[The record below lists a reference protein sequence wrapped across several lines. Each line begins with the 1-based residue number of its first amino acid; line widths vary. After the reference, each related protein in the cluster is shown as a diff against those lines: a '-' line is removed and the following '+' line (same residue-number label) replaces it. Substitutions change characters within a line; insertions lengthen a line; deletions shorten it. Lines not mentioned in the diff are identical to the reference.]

1 MTLYELDHGPEDL
14 VQSLYFP
21 DVSGTLECTMW
32 VCFSVGDDDLDGWI
46 DDIDDRSSSAYSWPT
61 QYQGDCDTV
70 DNCERVCCSER
81 SQRALQEGGR
91 HSSPRRN
98 RGLLSRRPVRV
109 GIHSDNVRT
118 ARAMKGEEGL

>member
-1 MTLYELDHGPEDL
+1 MTLYELDHSPEDL

-70 DNCERVCCSER
+70 DNCERVCSPNDPNVPCKR
-81 SQRALQEGGR
+81 VDATIRLGGIEGFYPGDLCELAYI
-91 HSSPRRN
+91 PTMCEP
-98 RGLLSRRPVRV
+98 PVP
-109 GIHSDNVRT
+109 
-118 ARAMKGEEGL
+118 